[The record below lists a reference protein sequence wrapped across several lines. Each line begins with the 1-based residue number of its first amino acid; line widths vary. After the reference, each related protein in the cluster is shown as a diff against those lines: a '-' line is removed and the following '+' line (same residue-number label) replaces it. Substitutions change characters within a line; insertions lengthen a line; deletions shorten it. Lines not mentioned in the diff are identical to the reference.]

1 MVFRWRY
8 KLAMWVLK
16 GPIFSLVK
24 LLLASNLINKIK
36 KKFAKK

>member
-16 GPIFSLVK
+16 GPIFSLMK
-24 LLLASNLINKIK
+24 LLVASRFINKIK
-36 KKFAKK
+36 NKFTKK